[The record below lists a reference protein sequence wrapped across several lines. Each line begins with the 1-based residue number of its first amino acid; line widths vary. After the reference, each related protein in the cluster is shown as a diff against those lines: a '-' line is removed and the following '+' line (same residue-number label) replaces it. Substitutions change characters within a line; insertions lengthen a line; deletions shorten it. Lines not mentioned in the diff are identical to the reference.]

1 MRLWPEQELLDG
13 KVATAT
19 GAELITWS
27 EGVPECL
34 IKSSH

>member
-1 MRLWPEQELLDG
+1 MHLWPEQELLDG

-19 GAELITWS
+19 GAEPVAWS
-27 EGVPECL
+27 EGGFECL